1 MVQFSRNRA
10 YMVEKNQMKNIVDG
24 GIIAYWSKLGINKN
38 LVNCVFDKLTYHGAD
53 RLLTS
58 IYLVSTA

>member
-1 MVQFSRNRA
+1 
-10 YMVEKNQMKNIVDG
+10 MVEKNQMKNIVDG